1 MITAEYNVPL
11 VILSIAIAIF
21 SSYTALSLVNRL
33 KLAKGNLRRV
43 WLSAGAF
50 SFGFGIW
57 SMHFIAM
64 LAFHLSIEVSYNV
77 VLVVLSIL
85 LAVLASGIAFFIVSK
100 ELTKRR
106 FMLIGAFFIGT
117 GIVSMHYIGM
127 DAMQMEATIVYNHFL
142 LILSFIIAYLTSW
155 AALYLLFYFQKDS
168 SRFSLRVRKVISS
181 VVMGMAISG
190 MHYTGMAAADF
201 TTMHEHHAMHNMG
214 GTINSTIMAYT
225 VGVGMAVILGIVL
238 VSIYFDRRLQLKTSE
253 LEFIDNIY
261 QSFVMNASDAVILSN
276 GNNKII
282 SWNKAAEEI
291 FGYKAV
297 EALGQ
302 DVEIMIPER
311 FRQAHREKVKPYLNS
326 NQTSNTGKP
335 VEVLGLK
342 KDGTELPIELSFST
356 LKREEET
363 YFSRIIRDISER
375 KKAEEQIN
383 ELVYRDP
390 LTDLPNRRLFNNYLS
405 KCIEQA
411 SFDGQILAVLFID
424 LDRFKNIND
433 SLGHATGDSL
443 LKEMARRM
451 EACIGKKD
459 MLARQ
464 GGDEYILIFPHTSH
478 KEIAN
483 TAQAILE
490 SINQPFFHEQNEL
503 IISGSIGISIYPE
516 DGMDAETL
524 VKHADISMY
533 RAKELGKNNY
543 QFFTSDMN
551 DIIANKMNLEL
562 GLRKALVND
571 EFVLHYQP
579 QVDVKTGN
587 IKGMEALIR
596 WQHPDLGLVPPNKF
610 IPLAEETGLII
621 PIGKW
626 VMQTACEQ
634 AKKWEALIDRP
645 LRVSVNISALQFQ
658 QSDFT
663 SVVKEVLQTTNFPA
677 SSLELELTESIVQ
690 DPEHALPVMME
701 LKEMGVL
708 LSLDDF
714 GTGYS
719 SLSYLRSF
727 PLDTLKIDKLFIDN
741 MHHVKDEAIVS
752 TIISMANS
760 LELNVIAE
768 GVETNDQLHSLTG
781 KACDEYQGYLFSK
794 PIPQI
799 ELEKILQDNRFTIPE
814 L

>member
-11 VILSIAIAIF
+11 VMLSVAIAIF
-21 SSYTALSLVNRL
+21 SSYTALSLASRL
-33 KLAKGNLRRV
+33 QSAKGKLRRV

-50 SFGFGIW
+50 SLGFGIW

-64 LAFHLSIEVSYNV
+64 LAFHLSIEVSYNIL
-77 VLVVLSIL
+77 LVALSII
-85 LAVLASGIAFFIVSK
+85 LAVLASGIAFYIVSK
-100 ELTKRR
+100 GLTKRR
-106 FMLIGAFFIGT
+106 HMLIGAFFIGL
-117 GIVSMHYIGM
+117 GIVAMHYIGM
-127 DAMQMEATIVYNHFL
+127 DAMQMEATIVYNQFL
-142 LILSFIIAYLTSW
+142 LITSFVIAFLTSW
-155 AALYLLFYFQKDS
+155 VALYLLFYFQKDS
-168 SRFSLRVRKVISS
+168 TRFSLRVRKVISS
-181 VVMGMAISG
+181 IIMGVAISG

-201 TTMHEHHAMHNMG
+201 TSTHQHHMMPEMG
-214 GTINSTIMAYT
+214 GTINSTIMAYA
-225 VGVGMAVILGIVL
+225 VGVGMTFILGIVL
-238 VSIYFDRRLQLKTSE
+238 SSIYFDRRLQIKSSE

-261 QSFVMNASDAVILSN
+261 QNFVMHASDAVILTDKN
-276 GNNKII
+276 DRII
-282 SWNKAAEEI
+282 SWNLAAETI
-291 FGYKAV
+291 FGYTAE
-297 EALGQ
+297 EALDQ
-302 DVEIMIPER
+302 VIETIIPER
-311 FRQAHREKVKPYLNS
+311 YREEHREKVTSYLH
-326 NQTSNTGKP
+326 TGHTNMNGKT
-335 VEVLGLK
+335 VELLGLK
-342 KDGTELPIELSFST
+342 KDDTELSIELSISI

-390 LTDLPNRRLFNNYLS
+390 LTELPNRRLFNNYLS
-405 KCIEQA
+405 KSIEQT
-411 SFDGQILAVLFID
+411 SIDGQMLAVMFID

-443 LKEMARRM
+443 LKEVARRM
-451 EACIGKKD
+451 EACIGRKD

-464 GGDEYILIFPHTSH
+464 GGDEYILIFPRTSH
-478 KEIAN
+478 KEVAN
-483 TAQAILE
+483 TAQAILK

-503 IISGSIGISIYPE
+503 IISGSIGISMYPE
-516 DGMDAETL
+516 DGLEAETL
-524 VKHADISMY
+524 VKHADLSMY

-543 QFFTSDMN
+543 QFFTKDMN
-551 DIIANKMNLEL
+551 EIIANKMNLEL
-562 GLRKALVND
+562 GLRKALINE
-571 EFVLHYQP
+571 EFELYYQP
-579 QVDVKTGN
+579 QVDVRTGKV
-587 IKGMEALIR
+587 KGMEALIR
-596 WQHPDLGLVPPNKF
+596 WQHPEHGLVPPNQF

-621 PIGKW
+621 SIGKW

-634 AKKWEALIDRP
+634 AKKWELMLHRP

-658 QSDFT
+658 QTDFT
-663 SVVKEVLQTTNFPA
+663 EVVKEVLETTKLPA

-690 DPEHALPVMME
+690 DPEHALPVMNQ

-741 MHHVKDEAIVS
+741 MNDVKDDAIVR

-768 GVETNDQLHSLTG
+768 GVETVDQLTSLAG

-794 PIPQI
+794 PVPHQA
-799 ELEKILQDNRFTIPE
+799 LEKILQANTSTMPVI
-814 L
+814 